1 MAIDEVG
8 DTFPGGL
15 LGARVLLL
23 VDVQQTEWDCISQA
37 NTFAIDVFIHGCRI
51 ALGMD
56 VKIMNRPSS
65 EPRPCVGVDLT
76 SFSLCKFFNFISC
89 RVQECN

>member
-1 MAIDEVG
+1 MAIDEVV

-37 NTFAIDVFIHGCRI
+37 NTFAIDVFIC
-51 ALGMD
+51 L
-56 VKIMNRPSS
+56 
-65 EPRPCVGVDLT
+65 LYT
-76 SFSLCKFFNFISC
+76 S
-89 RVQECN
+89 